1 MKRVIRLTEED
12 FRGVVTNAVKH
23 TLNEMDGMSYKQMRN
38 VLSVADD
45 DELNAACEAEEAE
58 DLEWKIAKEIC
69 QRLGN
74 GARNLYDGTM
84 YSFDDV
90 SNLLKEY
97 GFRYVGADDE
107 NECHTFT
114 NGKWKLDIVPQT
126 YYTGLG
132 KFTFRNFHV
141 W

>member
-1 MKRVIRLTEED
+1 MKQTIRLTESE
-12 FRGVVTNAVKH
+12 FKKKVRNAVKFA
-23 TLNEMDGMSYKQMRN
+23 LYESGLSSRQMRN
-38 VLSVADD
+38 ILGITDD
-45 DELNAACEAEEAE
+45 DELNAAVEAEEAE
-58 DLEWKIAKEIC
+58 DLEYDIAKAIC

-74 GARNLYDGTM
+74 GSRNLYDGTM

-90 SNLLKEY
+90 SDLVKQF
-97 GFRYVGADDE
+97 GFKYVGADDE

-132 KFTFRNFHV
+132 KFTFRNIHV